1 MNRTNCL
8 TARRS
13 VERQTLGAAI
23 SLILALGLAGCGV
36 GAAADSGGQAP
47 VTAGSTTTAA
57 QALAI
62 STASLPAGQPGQA
75 FPTTTLSATPSAGP
89 VTWTLADGALPQGLT
104 LSADGRISGTP
115 LAAGVS
121 TFTAC
126 ATRAGLS
133 ATRTFAVAIA
143 SFGLVALDGLAD
155 GTAATDTPVALTC
168 VGASGDVRFE
178 VVQNGSG
185 GLLGERDAAGGTATW
200 RTGALGGGATDR
212 LRAVDALTGAAAE
225 LAFEVQRDPTAGFV
239 AEFGTTDVWYVD
251 TTRKHG
257 THPFASDFQAM
268 LAAAGL
274 RLPSSISREGTAPD
288 RLAESCARL
297 AALRHL
303 SRYFLRGA
311 DGSRAQGLP
320 ISFPWA
326 EPVGWQR
333 PADGSS
339 LAGAANRFSVISVVH
354 GSNPGILGTAFSDG
368 AQNGN
373 HENDTTASG
382 AGELGVFG
390 NRFVETLNLAY
401 NNLTLLQAP
410 LTADDAEALSAIF
423 YGLSTTH
430 PRAALLRNAIEGVG
444 RSLASVAAHEVGH
457 SLGLAHT
464 SPYVAGSIMNSSA
477 VFGPDVPQFFTAED
491 VARLRGALPGPGRQG
506 SANAKQSLVAAAL
519 TLPEGGVSVC
529 GVGERCNLTLA
540 PAQSEHVPTGCTCGH
555 AHPAR

>member
-1 MNRTNCL
+1 MNGTDSL
-8 TARRS
+8 TARPSAGRK
-13 VERQTLGAAI
+13 TLGAATTF
-23 SLILALGLAGCGV
+23 ILALGLAGCGV
-36 GAAADSGGQAP
+36 GAAADSGGSAS
-47 VTAGSTTTAA
+47 VTAGGTTTPPA

-62 STASLPAGQPGQA
+62 TTASLPAGQPGLA
-75 FPTTTLSATPSAGP
+75 FPTTTLTAAPTAGP

-104 LSADGRISGTP
+104 LSVDGLISGTP

-126 ATRAGLS
+126 ATRAGHS
-133 ATRTFAVAIA
+133 VTRTFAVAIA
-143 SFGLVALDGLAD
+143 SFGLVALDGLED
-155 GTAATDTPVALTC
+155 GTAATDTAVALTC

-178 VVQNGSG
+178 VIANGSG
-185 GLLGERDAAGGTATW
+185 GLLGERDASGGTATW

-212 LRAVDALTGAAAE
+212 LRAVDTRTGATAE
-225 LAFEVQRDPTAGFV
+225 LSFEVQRDPTAGFV

-257 THPFASDFQAM
+257 AHPFASDFHAM
-268 LAAAGL
+268 LCAAGL
-274 RLPSSISREGTAPD
+274 RLASSTSLEGTAAD

-333 PADGSS
+333 PAEGSW
-339 LAGAANRFSVISVVH
+339 LAGAPNRFSVISVVH
-354 GSNPGILGTAFSDG
+354 GSNPGILGTAYSDG
-368 AQNGN
+368 PQNGN

-382 AGELGVFG
+382 VGELGVFG
-390 NRFVETLNLAY
+390 NRFVGTLNLAY
-401 NNLTLLQAP
+401 NNLALLQAP
-410 LTADDAEALSAIF
+410 LTADDAEVLAAIF
-423 YGLSTTH
+423 YGLSTTN

-444 RSLASVAAHEVGH
+444 RSLASVAAHEIGH

-477 VFGPDVPQFFTAED
+477 VFGPDVPQFFTSED
-491 VARLRGALPGPGRQG
+491 AARLRGALPGPGRQG
-506 SANAKQSLVAAAL
+506 SATSKLSLVAAAL

-540 PAQSEHVPTGCTCGH
+540 PARCSCSH
-555 AHPAR
+555 AHPNR